1 MAKLRQERVE
11 ISVSSAQKAAIVA
24 KAREYGMSMTKLI
37 ISAVE
42 AFAATHGKL
51 GDEPVVA
58 VSYGALSELSIYF
71 CTTRDTLRELSARTQ
86 RVQDLYEI
94 ARYEE
99 ALEVSEEILARIPG
113 AFSDLKEISD
123 TLKSISEKSMVKVF
137 SLPFENAGWTVVIPD
152 KKQQ

>member
-1 MAKLRQERVE
+1 MAKLREERVE

-24 KAREYGMSMTKLI
+24 KARKYGMSMTGLI

-42 AFAATHGKL
+42 AFVATHGKL

-58 VSYGALSELSIYF
+58 VSYGALTELSVYF
-71 CTTRDTLRELSARTQ
+71 CTTRDTLRELAARTQ
-86 RVQDLYEI
+86 RVQDLFES

-99 ALEVSEEILARIPG
+99 ALEVSEEILARISG
-113 AFSDLKEISD
+113 ASSDLKEISD
-123 TLKSISEKSMVKVF
+123 TLKSIMERSMVKEF
-137 SLPFENAGWTVVIPD
+137 SLPFESAGWTVVIPD